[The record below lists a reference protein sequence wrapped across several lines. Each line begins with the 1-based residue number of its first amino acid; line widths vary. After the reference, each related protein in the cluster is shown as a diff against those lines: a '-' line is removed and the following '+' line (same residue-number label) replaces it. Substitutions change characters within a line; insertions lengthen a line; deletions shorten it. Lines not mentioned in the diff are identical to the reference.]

1 MSPDASH
8 STLGI
13 RESQT
18 ASILITCARV
28 RALWPCIIL
37 RKMSSTPVEPE
48 TITAV
53 FFNQILTARLIA
65 VAPHQIRNPSITAEI
80 ASKGAE
86 GTASC

>member
-13 RESQT
+13 RVSQT
-18 ASILITCARV
+18 VSILITCAIV
-28 RALWPCIIL
+28 RASWPCIIL
-37 RKMSSTPVEPE
+37 RKMSSTAVEAA

-53 FFNQILTARLIA
+53 FFNQILTAQIIA
-65 VAPHQIRNPSITAEI
+65 VDPHQIRNPSLTAKI